1 MRSGVVYG
9 NASMIDGMIAR
20 MEEAA
25 GPAAA
30 VVGTGN
36 AAPDVLKYCRREIH
50 YDADLLLNGLYLIY
64 KKNTVGKQRK
74 G

>member
-1 MRSGVVYG
+1 
-9 NASMIDGMIAR
+9 MIDGMIAR
-20 MEEAA
+20 LEEMV

-36 AAPDVLKYCRREIH
+36 AGAEVLKYCKREIL
-50 YDADLLLNGLYLIY
+50 YDADLLLNGLYLVY
-64 KKNTVGKQRK
+64 RKNTVGKQRR